1 MQNGVGRL
9 FDPISPPTWGN
20 RGRSHPDRPP
30 EAVFVFVVSP
40 NQTQPTD
47 AFDTAELEL
56 PAPAEPPA
64 AEVEPGRPSW
74 EPEDGDF
81 S

>member
-1 MQNGVGRL
+1 M
-9 FDPISPPTWGN
+9 T
-20 RGRSHPDRPP
+20 
-30 EAVFVFVVSP
+30 P
-40 NQTQPTD
+40 NQTQSTTD

-81 S
+81 N